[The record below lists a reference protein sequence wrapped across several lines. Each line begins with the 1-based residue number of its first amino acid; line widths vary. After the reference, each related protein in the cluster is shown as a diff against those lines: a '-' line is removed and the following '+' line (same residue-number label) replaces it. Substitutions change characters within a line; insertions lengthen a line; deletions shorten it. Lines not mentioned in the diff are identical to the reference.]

1 MHAGPV
7 IIGFDGAPA
16 SVGAVRESAAL
27 TGPRAA
33 LVVVVWEAGR
43 NFELATLPDR
53 GLEAPI
59 VGLDLRTAFEAEEAA
74 YEDARRMAEHGAA
87 LASEAGLQAE
97 GLAVADAMTVADTL
111 IRLARERDAP
121 AVVVGDHQHR
131 RLGKV
136 VHGSTLTGL
145 LRAAPCPVVVCGMAQ
160 PGTG

>member
-1 MHAGPV
+1 MRAGPV
-7 IIGFDGAPA
+7 IIGFDGTPA

-27 TGPRAA
+27 LGPRAA

-43 NFELATLPDR
+43 SFELATRPDR
-53 GLEAPI
+53 TLEAP
-59 VGLDLRTAFEAEEAA
+59 VVTLDLGTAFEAEEAA
-74 YEDARRMAEHGAA
+74 YESARRMAELGAA
-87 LASEAGLQAE
+87 LAREAGLKAE
-97 GLAVADAMTVADTL
+97 GLAVADDATVEDTL
-111 IRLARERDAP
+111 IRLAREHDSP